1 MHLNTST
8 LQHFNTHFMKI
19 IIPIAFILL
28 AFAACEEVG
37 PDIKPPTVDTVIPM
51 DTATATLRH
60 ILIEEFTGVQCVNC
74 PDGAK
79 AIENF
84 INIYGERIV
93 AVSIHAGFFANPLNE
108 SQYDF
113 STDEGEQ
120 IEDFVGPVLAYPSA
134 AINRKR
140 FGTSSYIHKAS
151 TWAGHIA
158 AELETEP
165 QVGLNINNT
174 YDSTSRNLSV
184 DIEIPF
190 LVSLSGELRLSV
202 LITENDI
209 IDAQKDQTGLIEDY
223 THRHVFREM
232 LTDVQGMLI
241 QAENIGNSIN
251 ETFNF
256 PLPPEWND
264 TKCKVVAFVHQAPP
278 DFEILQA
285 EEKGF

>member
-1 MHLNTST
+1 MPVALFV
-8 LQHFNTHFMKI
+8 LV
-19 IIPIAFILL
+19 
-28 AFAACEEVG
+28 FATCEEVG
-37 PDIKPPTVDTVIPM
+37 PDINPPTVDTVIPT
-51 DTATATLRH
+51 DTTTVTLRH

-74 PDGAK
+74 PDGAR

-84 INIYGERIV
+84 INTYGERII
-93 AVSIHAGFFANPLNE
+93 AVSIHAGFFSNPLNE
-108 SQYDF
+108 SEYDF

-120 IEDFVGPVLAYPSA
+120 IEDFVGPVLGYPSA

-140 FGTSSYIHKAS
+140 FGTSSYIHNSS

-174 YDSTSRNLSV
+174 YDSASRNLSV
-184 DIEIPF
+184 DVEIPF
-190 LVSLSGELRLSV
+190 LVSLTGELRLSV

-223 THRHVFREM
+223 THKHVFRKM
-232 LTDVQGMLI
+232 LTDVQGMPI
-241 QAENIGNSIN
+241 QVQSIENIIN

-256 PLPPEWND
+256 TLPSEWND
-264 TKCKVVAFVHQAPP
+264 TKCKVVAFVHQTSP
-278 DFEILQA
+278 DFEILQVA
-285 EEKGF
+285 EKGF